1 LPNENRKRAPSDE
14 QTELLFLQA
23 MKHMDATIKNLL
35 MQLCESQ
42 GRVTGEVIVGG
53 FSQKGP
59 AIAVVLKLVQLV
71 SNLRAGKLLID
82 HGYIY
87 ELRTTI
93 RMLYETIE
101 DVLFLLSR
109 HHADSKDDLHQRY
122 LNSFFA
128 EDQDKVQYPKRYDI
142 RGFLKKLENNKR
154 DDPTSWENAIGGLY
168 RFHSQYVHGRATR
181 IMDLYDSKKDRFR
194 TAGINDGEYLAQH
207 RKGLWLVCFV
217 AMYCFA
223 AVRAAFKGEDWKSD
237 IWAFAERFFETAGLG
252 AVPD

>member
-1 LPNENRKRAPSDE
+1 ME
-14 QTELLFLQA
+14 
-23 MKHMDATIKNLL
+23 HMDATIKNFL

-42 GRVTGEVIVGG
+42 GRVTAEVIVEGI
-53 FSQKGP
+53 SRKDP

-109 HHADSKDDLHQRY
+109 HHAHSQDNLHQQF

-128 EDQDKVQYPKRYDI
+128 EDQDKVRNPKRYDI
-142 RGFLKKLENNKR
+142 RDFLKKLENKKR
-154 DDPTSWENAIGGLY
+154 DDPTSCENAIGGLY

-181 IMDLYDSKKDRFR
+181 IMDLHDSKKGRFR
-194 TAGINDGEYLAQH
+194 TAGIDDGEYLAQH
-207 RKGLWLVCFV
+207 RKSLWLVCFV

-223 AVRAAFKGEDWKSD
+223 AVRAAFRGEDWESD
-237 IWAFAERFFETAGLG
+237 IWAFAERFYETAGLG